1 MQEHERYARD
11 EDVREAVTSILRE
24 AGYSVEGWS
33 LADKPADDT
42 RVLTIKAERNLR
54 VEQQTLGLA
63 Q

>member
-1 MQEHERYARD
+1 MEDHERYTRD
-11 EDVREAVTSILRE
+11 EDVRVAVTDILRE

-54 VEQQTLGLA
+54 VEQQKLGLV
-63 Q
+63 